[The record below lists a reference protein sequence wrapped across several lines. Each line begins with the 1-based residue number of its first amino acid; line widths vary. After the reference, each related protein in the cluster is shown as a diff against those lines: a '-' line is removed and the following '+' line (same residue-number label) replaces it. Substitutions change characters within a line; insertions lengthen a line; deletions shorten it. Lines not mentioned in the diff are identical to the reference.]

1 MSRKKY
7 QIEVGEK
14 FYWSDRRLYHIIN
27 IFVDGCDIL
36 VTMKTWS
43 KSKKKMELYDSG

>member
-36 VTMKTWS
+36 GIKLIS
-43 KSKKKMELYDSG
+43 KISFNSYG